1 MSLWEQEK
9 FINDLEI
16 NKAEEAELDRKVY
29 SYILDEDYRTDQFE
43 DLKASILHRAFR
55 RVL

>member
-1 MSLWEQEK
+1 MILWEQEK